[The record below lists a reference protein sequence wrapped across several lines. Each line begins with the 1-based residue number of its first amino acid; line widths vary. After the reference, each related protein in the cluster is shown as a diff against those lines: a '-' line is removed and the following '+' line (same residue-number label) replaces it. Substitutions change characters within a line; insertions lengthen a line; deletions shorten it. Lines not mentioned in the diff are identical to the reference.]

1 MSRAPKTAIEDRP
14 QPDQVTGAPH
24 PRETPTLIGHH
35 AAEQTFLN
43 AYRAGKLHHGW
54 MITGPLGLGK
64 ATLAWKIARFL
75 LATPD
80 DVNSENG
87 GGMFAA
93 PSPETLDIPAD
104 HPIAHRLIALSEPRL
119 FLLRRAWDDTARKLK
134 SVITVDEVRRM
145 KNYFSLSAA
154 DGGRRVAIIDAVDEM
169 NPQAANAL
177 LKLLEEP
184 PPNVTLLLISHQ
196 PFRLLPTIRSRC
208 RELRLSALGA
218 EDMATALA
226 LTDDAPENPV
236 PLAELSGGSVGEAI
250 RIMNLDGM
258 KLYAGLISLFATLP
272 RLDRSRALALAELGA
287 GRGNEEKF
295 DLILALI
302 DLFLARLARAGTL
315 GHCPPEAAR
324 GEAELIARLSPTPT
338 AARQWAD
345 LAQGLAARARRGRA
359 VNLDPAA
366 LLMDMVLKIDETAGM
381 LAQR

>member
-1 MSRAPKTAIEDRP
+1 MSRAPKVALEDRP
-14 QPDQVTGAPH
+14 EPDRVTGAPH
-24 PRETPTLIGHH
+24 PRETTTLIGHH
-35 AAEQTFLN
+35 KAEATFLD

-80 DVNSENG
+80 DD
-87 GGMFAA
+87 GGMFA
-93 PSPETLDIPAD
+93 PPPPETLDIPVD
-104 HPIAHRLIALSEPRL
+104 HPISHRLIALSEPRL
-119 FLLRRAWDDTARKLK
+119 FLLRRAWDDEKRKLK
-134 SVITVDEVRRM
+134 TMITVDEVRKL

-169 NPQAANAL
+169 NTAAANAL

-196 PFRLLPTIRSRC
+196 PSRLLPTIRSRC
-208 RELRLSALGA
+208 RELRLAPLSAS
-218 EDMATALA
+218 DMATALA
-226 LTDDAPENPV
+226 ISDEAPQDPV

-250 RIMNLDGM
+250 RIMNLDGL
-258 KLYAGLISLFATLP
+258 KLYAGLIALFATLP
-272 RLDRSRALALAELGA
+272 RLDRSRALALTEIGA

-295 DLILALI
+295 DLILMLI

-315 GHCPPEAAR
+315 GYCPPEAAK
-324 GEAELIARLSPTPT
+324 GEAELIARLSPTPY

-345 LAQGLAARARRGRA
+345 LAQGLATRARRGRA

-366 LLMDMVLKIDETAGM
+366 LLMDMVLQIDATAGM

>member
-1 MSRAPKTAIEDRP
+1 MSRAPKVALEDRP
-14 QPDQVTGAPH
+14 EPDRVTGAPH
-24 PRETPTLIGHH
+24 PRETLTLIGHH
-35 AAEQTFLN
+35 KAEAAFLD
-43 AYRAGKLHHGW
+43 AYRSGKLHHGW

-80 DVNSENG
+80 DD
-87 GGMFAA
+87 GGMFA
-93 PSPETLDIPAD
+93 PPPPETLDIPPD
-104 HPIAHRLIALSEPRL
+104 HPISHRLAALSEPRL

-134 SVITVDEVRRM
+134 SVIGVDEVRKL

-169 NPQAANAL
+169 NTAAANAL

-196 PFRLLPTIRSRC
+196 PSRLLPTIRSRC
-208 RELRLSALGA
+208 RELRLAPLSPA
-218 EDMATALA
+218 DMATALA
-226 LTDDAPENPV
+226 VTDDAPQDPV

-258 KLYAGLISLFATLP
+258 KLYAGLITLFDTLP
-272 RLDRSRALALAELGA
+272 RLDRSRALALAEIGA

-295 DLILALI
+295 DLILMLI

-315 GHCPPEAAR
+315 GYCPPEAAK
-324 GEAELIARLSPTPT
+324 GEAELIARLSPNAF
-338 AARQWAD
+338 AARKWAD
-345 LAQGLAARARRGRA
+345 LAQGLATRARRGRA

-366 LLMDMVLKIDETAGM
+366 LLMDMVLQIDETAGM

>member
-1 MSRAPKTAIEDRP
+1 MSRAPKVALEDRP
-14 QPDQVTGAPH
+14 EPDRVTGAPH
-24 PRETPTLIGHH
+24 PRETTTLIGHH
-35 AAEQTFLN
+35 KAEAAFLD

-75 LATPD
+75 LATPEED
-80 DVNSENG
+80 
-87 GGMFAA
+87 GGMFA
-93 PSPETLDIPAD
+93 PEPPVTLDISSD
-104 HPIAHRLIALSEPRL
+104 HPVSHRIAALSEPRL
-119 FLLRRAWDDTARKLK
+119 FLLRRAWDDEKRKLK
-134 SVITVDEVRRM
+134 SMITVDEVRKL
-145 KNYFSLSAA
+145 KNYFSLSSA

-169 NPQAANAL
+169 NTAAANAL

-196 PFRLLPTIRSRC
+196 PSKLLPTIRSRC
-208 RELRLSALGA
+208 RELRLAPLNA
-218 EDMATALA
+218 ADMATALA
-226 LTDDAPENPV
+226 VTGDAPENPV

-258 KLYAGLISLFATLP
+258 KLYAGLVSLFATMP
-272 RLDRSRALALAELGA
+272 RLDRGRAQALAEIGA

-295 DLILALI
+295 DLLLMLI

-315 GHCPPEAAR
+315 GYCPPEAAP
-324 GEAELIARLSPTPT
+324 GEAELIARLSPTPD
-338 AARQWAD
+338 AARRWAD
-345 LAQGLAARARRGRA
+345 LAQGLANRARRGRA

-366 LLMDMVLKIDETAGM
+366 LLMDVVLQIDQTAGM